1 MTDPAAAFIAANTAV
16 ARPPIVPE
24 IALYLA
30 SEITPI
36 WHATES
42 ALEAKEVPP
51 PFWAFCWPGGQALA
65 RHILDHRELVRGKRV
80 LDFAAGCGV
89 AAIAAALSGAGH
101 VAANDIDDHAMAAV
115 RMNAGLNQVAIEEV
129 LGNLVGGPGGR
140 WDLVL
145 AGDVCYERPMSGDVT
160 SWLRALAADG
170 AEVLMGDPGRNF
182 LPDNGL
188 LEVARYDVPTSAR
201 ARGQGD
207 PDHRDLAGHGRR
219 VSA

>member
-1 MTDPAAAFIAANTAV
+1 MTDPATAFIAANTAV

-42 ALEAKEVPP
+42 ALEANDVPP

-65 RHILDHRELVRGKRV
+65 RHILDHQELVQGRRV

-129 LGNLVGGPGGR
+129 RGNLVGGPGGG
-140 WDLVL
+140 WDLVV

-160 SWLRALAADG
+160 SWLRGLAADG

-182 LPDNGL
+182 LPDDGL
-188 LEVARYDVPTSAR
+188 LEVARYDVPTSR
-201 ARGQGD
+201 ELEDRET
-207 PDHRDLAGHGRR
+207 RTTVIWR
-219 VSA
+219 VMAEG